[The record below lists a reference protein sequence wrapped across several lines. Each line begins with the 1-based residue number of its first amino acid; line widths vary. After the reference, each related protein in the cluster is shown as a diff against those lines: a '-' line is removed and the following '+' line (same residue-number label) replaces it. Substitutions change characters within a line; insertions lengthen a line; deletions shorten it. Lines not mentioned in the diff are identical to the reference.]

1 VLLSVQHV
9 LDQAVSELMTIGNEL
24 LAPLKGLS
32 IRSAHGENLDDIIA
46 SYCSLLD
53 AIRDKLKNVANA
65 VAPILFAAVLDIGYA
80 PRFMNNVKTIDEQ
93 DKIILQYTTK
103 AHYGIAYILQ
113 MQRLQYHTSPSD
125 HDIRDLLYTR
135 NKLIASLTDVF
146 ERQHLQEDVWI
157 DLHETQLFIPR
168 DLFQI
173 PALAKAVTLDGRR
186 DCLWR
191 PVGHTLFDNQVNAES
206 ISGAGTDG
214 RDVLGRSRLHIAC
227 TLAEDDQHVSK
238 LTELSESTW
247 PGTEMLGFNALH
259 MAAIH
264 GNTYIFRIA
273 WESGFHLA
281 HYRNMYPSAHSGRTY
296 LQWAAC
302 LGHVELVEYLL
313 KIYQE
318 ANFNRLMHFLD
329 YRDRKGDTALHLAA
343 RNGHT
348 KVVKAI
354 LPHVDWSSLR
364 KSYLRHT
371 PFWAAVTGRHLDIM
385 KLLGPFSS
393 VDEDEAGGLT
403 PLAEAARQ
411 GFVEGV
417 QYLLSLKGVNLNS
430 MNNCK
435 DEVTQKT
442 VSKTP
447 LDFAVEGKHDEC
459 VEILEKH
466 GALKWQYFTEIGT
479 S

>member
-1 VLLSVQHV
+1 VLLSVQHI
-9 LDQAVSELMTIGNEL
+9 LEQAVSELITIGKEL
-24 LAPLKGLS
+24 LAPLEGLGTWS
-32 IRSAHGENLDDIIA
+32 LHSESLDDVVA
-46 SYCSLLD
+46 SYSSLLD
-53 AIRDKLKNVANA
+53 VIRDKIKNDAKV
-65 VAPILFAAVLDIGYA
+65 VAPILLAATLDIGYV
-80 PRFMNNVKTIDEQ
+80 PRFVDNFKTLERQ
-93 DKIILQYTTK
+93 DKIISRYTAK
-103 AHYGIAYILQ
+103 AHYGIAYILR
-113 MQRLQYHTSPSD
+113 MQRLQCHTNPSD
-125 HDIRDLLYTR
+125 NDIRDLLHTR
-135 NKLIASLTDVF
+135 NKLIASLSDVF
-146 ERQHLQEDVWI
+146 ERQNLQEDVWI
-157 DLHETQLFIPR
+157 DLDETQLFIPQE
-168 DLFQI
+168 LFQI
-173 PALAKAVTLDGRR
+173 PALARAVTLDGRR

-191 PVGHTLFDNQVNAES
+191 PVGHTLFDNKVNA
-206 ISGAGTDG
+206 GFKFRANTDG
-214 RDVLGRSRLHIAC
+214 CDVLGRSRLHLAC
-227 TLAEDDQHVSK
+227 ALAETDQHVSD
-238 LTELSESTW
+238 LMELPESRW

-259 MAAIH
+259 VAAIH

-273 WESGFHLA
+273 AACGFNLA
-281 HYRNMYPSAHSGRTY
+281 HSRDMYPSAHTGRTY

-302 LGHVELVEYLL
+302 LGHAELVEYLL
-313 KIYQE
+313 EVYQKAE
-318 ANFNRLMHFLD
+318 FNRMMEFLE

-348 KVVKAI
+348 KIVKAI
-354 LPHVDWSSLR
+354 LPHINWSILMR
-364 KSYLRHT
+364 SYRRHT

-417 QYLLSLKGVNLNS
+417 RYLLSLKGVNLNS

-435 DEVTQKT
+435 DEATQKT
-442 VSKTP
+442 ASKTP